1 MSQKYWK
8 KKTQSRGEKKIFENF
23 SHWLNIYIYKNKTN
37 MLDKLY
43 DSYGYKAN
51 DKFVTITDQKNL
63 KYPPV
68 KRVPQELTEIESFIS
83 NAGQPMVDLV
93 TPIIDNNVVDT
104 EVEPAP
110 ESEISDAK

>member
-1 MSQKYWK
+1 
-8 KKTQSRGEKKIFENF
+8 
-23 SHWLNIYIYKNKTN
+23 

-43 DSYGYKAN
+43 DSYGYKPN
-51 DKFVTITDQKNL
+51 DNFVTIADQKKL

-93 TPIIDNNVVDT
+93 TPIIGEDT
-104 EVEPAP
+104 QEPTIE
-110 ESEISDAK
+110 ESEAK

>member
-1 MSQKYWK
+1 M
-8 KKTQSRGEKKIFENF
+8 EV
-23 SHWLNIYIYKNKTN
+23 LNIYCQIKKKKH

-43 DSYGYKAN
+43 DSYGYKPN
-51 DKFVTITDQKNL
+51 DKFVTTADQKKL

-93 TPIIDNNVVDT
+93 VPIIGEGGTDVQVTQEEDT
-104 EVEPAP
+104 EV
-110 ESEISDAK
+110 SDAK